1 MKNIIFL
8 LLFFPLFHKGQT
20 IKSNPNLGI
29 MLTKS
34 PSTSS
39 DLKNSTNYFFNG
51 LENYN
56 LKDYKRAIEINPNIT
71 KAYYNSGI
79 SEKYLK
85 DYETTKELLKT
96 FIELLN

>member
-1 MKNIIFL
+1 MKKIIFL
-8 LLFFPLFHKGQT
+8 LRFFPLFHIGQT

-56 LKDYKRAIEINPNIT
+56 LKDYKRAVEINPNIT

-79 SEKYLK
+79 SKKYLK

-96 FIELLN
+96 FIELMN

>member
-8 LLFFPLFHKGQT
+8 LLFFPLFYRGQT

-29 MLTKS
+29 MFAKTPK
-34 PSTSS
+34 TSS

-51 LENYN
+51 LENYY
-56 LKDYKRAIEINPNIT
+56 LKDFKGAIEINPNIK
-71 KAYYNSGI
+71 KAYYKSDI
-79 SEKYLK
+79 SKEYLK

-96 FIELLN
+96 IIELLN

>member
-8 LLFFPLFHKGQT
+8 LLFSPLFYKGQT

-29 MLTKS
+29 MFAKTPK
-34 PSTSS
+34 TSS

-71 KAYYNSGI
+71 KSYYNSGI
-79 SEKYLK
+79 SKKYLK

-96 FIELLN
+96 FIKLLN